1 MSTVV
6 VSVEMDD
13 SLHVVNDIFNNTNF
27 HHLLVLDADIL
38 ARVISDRD
46 LLKALSPHIGTAAE
60 TSRDAATLNKRVN
73 TLLLT

>member
-1 MSTVV
+1 MPIEQLMTTVV

-46 LLKALSPHIGTAAE
+46 LLK
-60 TSRDAATLNKRVN
+60 
-73 TLLLT
+73 